1 MRAAAAVTVEP
12 RWGEYAAT
20 IAADAWWCCPVVVGT
35 THHSRATPA
44 PARATILDS
53 TTVVPRSHCRRRT
66 PAPRTK
72 TARVRT
78 TTTNRTITTTRR
90 TNPRQRQSQRLGNR
104 KRTPSVPGRT
114 TSFLACTLLSQRRGR
129 TNPHCPCGT
138 STIIINTCM
147 AFSMSRVPIPS
158 FFILSTF
165 PKPRPWPPPRPPAP
179 QRLTPP
185 APPRRNR
192 LRSGRPGLP
201 VP

>member
-20 IAADAWWCCPVVVGT
+20 TTAAAWWCCPVVGT
-35 THHSRATPA
+35 THESRATPA

-53 TTVVPRSHCRRRT
+53 TTVVPRSRR

-72 TARVRT
+72 AARVRT
-78 TTTNRTITTTRR
+78 TTTNRTVPTTKTRR
-90 TNPRQRQSQRLGNR
+90 TANPRQSQRLGNR

-147 AFSMSRVPIPS
+147 AFSMSRVRIPS
-158 FFILSTF
+158 FFILITF
-165 PKPRPWPPPRPPAP
+165 PKPRP
-179 QRLTPP
+179 
-185 APPRRNR
+185 
-192 LRSGRPGLP
+192 
-201 VP
+201 